1 MAIRITGL
9 APSYRTGHL
18 VAQTRADIIAFLE
31 RDDAPLS
38 FTASE
43 LVEKMG
49 LVMWN
54 ASDVARMHTALRD
67 LWDNG
72 QLVSWFE
79 WRERPDHDGAVNKRK
94 LRFYARVEDVLLE
107 RGDG

>member
-18 VAQTRADIIAFLE
+18 VTQTRADIIALLE
-31 RDDAPLS
+31 RDDAPSS
-38 FTASE
+38 FTASD
-43 LVEKMG
+43 LVEDMG
-49 LVMWN
+49 SVSLAQMY
-54 ASDVARMHTALRD
+54 AALRD

-79 WRERPDHDGAVNKRK
+79 WREKPDHDGTTNKRK

-107 RGDG
+107 RSPIDGTRP